1 MIHYKLC
8 FCAALESD
16 LLVLYSPPPPPLLP
30 PPTPYLSSIHPPHS
44 PEEKL
49 RKKKQKKNKKTN
61 KPNPLECVSIFAVV
75 VGNVDVSVLLPIL
88 L

>member
-30 PPTPYLSSIHPPHS
+30 PPPLTFLPYIHPHS